1 MRRVLAWLVGHPA
14 WTLGGIALITL
25 VFALFL
31 PRLGF
36 QADYS
41 QMLPAGDPVVAEYD
55 RARDLFGSQSLFML
69 AVVAEESGTL
79 FDLPS
84 LTKLYRITDELQQF
98 VDEGLLEDVISPL
111 TVDIVQGSATA
122 ITVRPILSGPPRNE
136 EDVTTF
142 RQTVLEERLVRDTL
156 FLADGSAA
164 VLVLKAHPDLED
176 DEQAMGKVL
185 AHLESLA
192 AHHGGPESF
201 YVSGDAAFLVYVNRY
216 MRKDL
221 AFLLPVVILV
231 VVAVLF
237 VSFRTLRGVLLPM
250 AVVLVALVWTMGF
263 VALVGAKLTM
273 ISTFLP
279 VLLVAVG
286 SAYGIH
292 VVNDHAELVRRGG
305 DRKGLALQ
313 IADEML
319 TPIAGA
325 ALTTAAGF
333 LTLLAAFLVPTRE
346 FGVFAAFGTLASFVL
361 ALTLIPAILAL
372 LPVPRVRE
380 RKARLLFDSIVGRAA
395 GFAARRPVFTLG
407 LAVAV
412 LGVFLG
418 GVPWLTVE
426 SDMTK
431 YFRPDSPVVQ
441 GLRFVEDRFGGSQ
454 ELSVV
459 VNTGRTDG
467 LKDPTVL
474 RFFERLQRFLEDRPE
489 VGSTS
494 SLADLVKETY
504 FTLRGDDPSFYAIPG
519 TPQAV
524 AQLFLLYE
532 GGGGEVTRG
541 MAAQRFSWGRITA
554 RVRSVGLSGYA
565 GLTRDVEAFIAQEK
579 PPQVVEVYV
588 TGSPS
593 VYVQLSRKLIQ
604 SQIVSL
610 GASLGAVA
618 LIVILVMASVGTG
631 LLVLIPLVVTVAGNF
646 GVMGYVGAHLDM
658 ATVMIASLTVGI
670 GVDYAVHFLAR
681 YRRERVASGEHRE
694 ALAQTVRTSGRGILV
709 NAATLTLGFLVMLL
723 SSFGALQ
730 TFGWLIAVTMV
741 TSLVGAMFVLP
752 AALAWIRPKWLLPW
766 TEKRKHRETQTKEG
780 GTR

>member
-122 ITVRPILSGPPRNE
+122 ITVRPILSGPPRSE
-136 EDVTTF
+136 EDVATF

-237 VSFRTLRGVLLPM
+237 VSFRTLRGVFLPM

-524 AQLFLLYE
+524 AQLLLLYE

-554 RVRSVGLSGYA
+554 RVRSVGLLGYA

-766 TEKRKHRETQTKEG
+766 TERRKHRETQTKEG